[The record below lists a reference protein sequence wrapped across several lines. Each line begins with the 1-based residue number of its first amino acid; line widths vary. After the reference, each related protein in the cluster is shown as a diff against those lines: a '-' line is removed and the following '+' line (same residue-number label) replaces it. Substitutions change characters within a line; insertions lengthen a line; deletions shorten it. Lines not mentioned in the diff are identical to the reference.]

1 MADTPQ
7 LEGPTTD
14 DDELKAG
21 EMPLL
26 DHLIELRQRLIYS
39 LVTVG
44 VLCIVG
50 FIFAKQL
57 FDFLL
62 GPYKAAVP
70 NLADVHLIYTAPQEF
85 FFTQLS
91 VALFAAIFFAFPM
104 IATQIYMFVAPG
116 LYKRE
121 RKAFLPYLVAT
132 PFFFV
137 LGAALVYYIVVPMA
151 LRFFLGM
158 QETDPNGVSI
168 TMQTRVSEYLTFVM
182 TLILAFGVCFQ
193 LPVVLTLLARIGIVG
208 SGFLK
213 KGRKYAIVVFL
224 IISALLAPPD
234 PFSQV
239 GLTVPL
245 YLLYEFSIQAVIWVE
260 KQKARKEA
268 AEKAALGL

>member
-7 LEGPTTD
+7 LEAPSED
-14 DDELKAG
+14 DDLKAG

-26 DHLIELRQRLIYS
+26 DHLVELRRRLIYS
-39 LVTVG
+39 IVAIA
-44 VLCIVG
+44 VLF
-50 FIFAKQL
+50 FICFAFAKQL

-62 GPYKAAVP
+62 GPYRAAVP
-70 NLADVHLIYTAPQEF
+70 NIADVHLIYTAPQEF
-85 FFTQLS
+85 FFTELN
-91 VALFAAIFFAFPM
+91 VAFFAAIFFAFPV
-104 IATQIYMFVAPG
+104 IASQIYMFVAPG

-121 RKAFLPYLVAT
+121 RKAFIPYLMAT
-132 PFFFV
+132 PIFFL

-158 QETDPNGVSI
+158 QETNPNGVTI
-168 TMQTRVSEYLTFVM
+168 TMQTRVSEYLSFIM

-193 LPVVLTLLARIGIVG
+193 LPVILTLLARIGLVA

-224 IISALLAPPD
+224 IIAALLAPPD
-234 PFSQV
+234 PFSQI

-245 YLLYEFSIQAVIWVE
+245 YLLYEFSIQAVAWVE
-260 KQKARKEA
+260 RQKARKEA
-268 AEKAALGL
+268 ALNAELGS